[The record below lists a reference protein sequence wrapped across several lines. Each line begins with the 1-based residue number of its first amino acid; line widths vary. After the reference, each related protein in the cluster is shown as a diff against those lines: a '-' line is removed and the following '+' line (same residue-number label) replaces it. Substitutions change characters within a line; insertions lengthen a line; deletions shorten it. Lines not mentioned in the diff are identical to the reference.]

1 MIPNAKELI
10 FNVIQGLQWQQ
21 IFKDFNDTFLQEP
34 I

>member
-1 MIPNAKELI
+1 MIPNANEFI

-21 IFKDFNDTFLQEP
+21 IFKDFNDKFYQEL